1 MLIIWWYLHSKENS
15 ELRSPTCYAK
25 RSINLNM
32 LPSYIKLVEP
42 NVIQSLRLYTV
53 TSDAQVQ
60 AEVLFLLSELIQLKI
75 NYCLLDSEQ
84 IFIKFVLSQFQLIE
98 EEQLP

>member
-1 MLIIWWYLHSKENS
+1 MIGDIYFSKEKF
-15 ELRSPTCYAK
+15 ELISPSALQAK

-42 NVIQSLRLYTV
+42 NVIQSLRVYTV

-60 AEVLFLLSELIQLKI
+60 AEVLSLLSELIQLKI

-98 EEQLP
+98 EEHLS